1 MTQRRR
7 RSNIYIIVWRSE
19 SERKDLFDLLRYEQ
33 HYVLNEQ
40 EAQAPISTTSVLNQ
54 MQRKT
59 NLLLP
64 L

>member
-40 EAQAPISTTSVLNQ
+40 EAPISTTSVLNQ

>member
-1 MTQRRR
+1 M
-7 RSNIYIIVWRSE
+7 YIIVWQSE

-33 HYVLNEQ
+33 YYVLNEQ

>member
-1 MTQRRR
+1 MT
-7 RSNIYIIVWRSE
+7 SE
-19 SERKDLFDLLRYEQ
+19 SERKDLFDLLYDMSSTI
-33 HYVLNEQ
+33 YVLNEQ
-40 EAQAPISTTSVLNQ
+40 EAPISTTSVLNQ